1 MKSKISSVIALA
13 IMLLMV
19 IPAVSLAAGIDVSIS
34 QPTDGA
40 QLLLGESTIFE
51 AQAIGGD
58 STTYGYTWIWGDGN
72 SVNTE
77 NTTIDKIYETLGNKV
92 VTLNV
97 TDMSGN
103 SGSASISVNVVESTS
118 SLAVSDVQITNITT
132 NSATI
137 TWTTN
142 HPATSRVIYDVIS
155 RPTIDPEDKPNH
167 GYANSTDTSSELTT
181 DHSVTLTGLSANTTY
196 YFRVI
201 STREI

>member
-1 MKSKISSVIALA
+1 MKSKVFSAIALA
-13 IMLLMV
+13 IMILMV
-19 IPAVSLAAGIDVSIS
+19 IPVASLAAGINVSIS
-34 QPTDGA
+34 QPADDA
-40 QLLLGESTIFE
+40 QLLLGESTTFE
-51 AQAIGGD
+51 AQATGGD
-58 STTYGYTWIWGDGN
+58 PTTYDYNWIWGDGT
-72 SVNTE
+72 SINTE
-77 NTTIDKIYETLGNKV
+77 NTTISKIYNSLGVKV
-92 VTLNV
+92 VTLSV
-97 TDMSGN
+97 TDMDGN
-103 SGSASISVNVVESTS
+103 SGSASISVNVVESADV
-118 SLAVSDVQITNITT
+118 LAVSNIQVTNITT

-167 GYANSTDTSSELTT
+167 GYAYSTQTSSELTT